1 MNKTVYAPVVEDTA
15 LEVIGVSGPNDSEMA
30 TPRWKRAMDILIAVL
45 LLPAAAPLFAMCYF
59 AVALSGRGPVL
70 HWSRRVGRGNGLF
83 MMPKF
88 RTMRVDTPQLATHL
102 LARPENYVTPVGR
115 LLRKT
120 SLDEL
125 PQLFSVLKGDLS
137 LVGPRPALFNQ
148 DNLIALRTRVGVHRL
163 RPGITG
169 LAQVRGRDDL
179 SIAVKVRYDVE
190 YMNRKSPWTDLK
202 LLFLTMIK
210 VLNASGVHH

>member
-1 MNKTVYAPVVEDTA
+1 MNKTVYAPVVEETP
-15 LEVIGVSGPNDSEMA
+15 LEDIAVSCLNDSELPA
-30 TPRWKRAMDILIAVL
+30 PHWKRAMDVLITVL
-45 LLPAAAPLFAMCYF
+45 LLPVAVPLFAMCSF
-59 AVALSGRGPVL
+59 AVGLSGRGPVL
-70 HWSRRVGRGNGLF
+70 HWSRRVGRDNGLF

-88 RTMRVDTPQLATHL
+88 RTMRIDTPQIATHL
-102 LARPENYVTPVGR
+102 LARPESYVTPVGR

-120 SLDEL
+120 SVDEL

-148 DNLIALRTRVGVHRL
+148 NDLIALRTRLGVHRL

-169 LAQVRGRDDL
+169 LAQVSGRDDL
-179 SIAVKVRYDVE
+179 SIAVKIRYDVE
-190 YMNRKSPWTDLK
+190 YMNRTSPWTDLK
-202 LLFLTMIK
+202 ILFLTMIK